1 LRNAVLEL
9 GVLGVR
15 QIKYLTGQKLLFD
28 YLIFVD
34 LILKNVVMFTYFIG
48 NLSNKTSS
56 KVYLLLK

>member
-1 LRNAVLEL
+1 MRNAVLEL